1 MFFRFKKFNKLF
13 FWQPP
18 FDMLSVLLASPGGR
32 FLYLLLDYFIWP
44 FLAYISFLLVT
55 FDPGTFWLI
64 LLAMALSVSIEY
76 VLKSIL
82 PWKRP
87 ISKTANILPF
97 GLEQRWALRG
107 SFPSGHTAKTFVSF
121 LLIVQ
126 YGVFSPLVFLLINI
140 PLIIS
145 RIFLGFHYP
154 IDIIGGLASGWLT
167 WLIVRQVTIPEQIV
181 APIRDILNLILNYV
195 FRS

>member
-1 MFFRFKKFNKLF
+1 ML

-18 FDMLSVLLASPGGR
+18 SDILSVLLTSSSGR

-44 FLAYISFLLVT
+44 FLVYISFLLVS
-55 FDPGTFWLI
+55 FDPVTFWLI
-64 LLAMALSVSIEY
+64 LIAMALSVSIEY
-76 VLKSIL
+76 ILKSIL

-87 ISKTANILPF
+87 ISKTVNILPF

-107 SFPSGHTAKTFVSF
+107 SFPSGHTAKTFVYF
-121 LLIVQ
+121 LFVVH
-126 YGVFSPLVFLLINI
+126 YGVFSPLAFLLINI

-145 RIFLGFHYP
+145 RVLLGFHYP
-154 IDIIGGLASGWLT
+154 IDIFGGLVSGWFT
-167 WLIVRQVTIPEQIV
+167 WLVVRQVTIPEQIV
-181 APIRDILNLILNYV
+181 TPIRDILNLILNYV